1 MHTALRKALPL
12 DGFYV
17 CYHDDADAC
26 ECRKPKPG
34 LLLTAAKEHGISLP
48 ASYMV
53 GDRWRDVEAG
63 QRALWIEY
71 GYGERGPSAPPDFTV
86 GSLPEAADWIL
97 QEGRKDRSKYE
108 ISL

>member
-1 MHTALRKALPL
+1 MRKALPL

-63 QRALWIEY
+63 QRGAGKTAESKTVRWCPAPA
-71 GYGERGPSAPPDFTV
+71 GKGVVERPMST
-86 GSLPEAADWIL
+86 
-97 QEGRKDRSKYE
+97 
-108 ISL
+108 